1 MTPPEQ
7 GPLPPEVTEAIDAYG
22 NARANWS
29 AWAIKNVPHSGVGLA
44 AIDFSQLDR
53 RSSELA
59 ADMRAARTTLEL
71 AIREALAPAQP
82 AGDREAVTFAG
93 FSAANLA
100 RCEAANGFNHKL
112 GSWSLSDWFTAVLG
126 ELGEASN
133 IAKKLNRL
141 RDGITGNTETEEE
154 LRIKL
159 RAEVAD
165 TFIYLDLLAQA
176 AGFSLGE
183 AVVDTFDRKS
193 AKLQYPVALSVSPP
207 PEQKAPQ
214 EEQKP

>member
-82 AGDREAVTFAG
+82 AGDQEAAHRAWALERVRRREEPKCSKHGDDLIVGTEAG
-93 FSAANLA
+93 CPECWRILGRREGQMEAGAYYTLDEAMAMLRLGAPTDSGGSATSTDGNPAAN
-100 RCEAANGFNHKL
+100 
-112 GSWSLSDWFTAVLG
+112 
-126 ELGEASN
+126 
-133 IAKKLNRL
+133 
-141 RDGITGNTETEEE
+141 
-154 LRIKL
+154 
-159 RAEVAD
+159 
-165 TFIYLDLLAQA
+165 
-176 AGFSLGE
+176 
-183 AVVDTFDRKS
+183 
-193 AKLQYPVALSVSPP
+193 ALSVSPT
-207 PEQKAPQ
+207 PEQKDGTP
-214 EEQKP
+214 